1 MELKHTQK
9 TRQYS
14 YYCHKMLLKFKFLEN
29 IMAEHIYKQFDSD
42 LGDVRTKVLE
52 MGTIVEEQ
60 ISNSVLSMVESDTKL
75 AGEVITRDSEV
86 NSLESVINED
96 ISLIIAKRSPTAG
109 DLRNVLMMFR
119 IITDLERIGDEA
131 AKIAKAT
138 IRIFESDR
146 MSKPRFKEIKNI
158 AANVQSML
166 KSSLNAFARLDTE
179 DTINVLKKDEEV
191 DDDYRSFM
199 RQLVTFMLEDPRTI
213 SMSLEMIFVSKSL
226 ERIGDHAKN
235 ISEGVIYTV
244 SGEDVRHE
252 PIEKI
257 IKKLNS

>member
-1 MELKHTQK
+1 
-9 TRQYS
+9 
-14 YYCHKMLLKFKFLEN
+14 
-29 IMAEHIYKQFDSD
+29 MASEHIYKQFDSD
-42 LGDVRTKVLE
+42 LGDIRTKVLE

-60 ISNSVLSMVESDTKL
+60 ISNSVLSMIESDTKL
-75 AGEVITRDSEV
+75 AGEVITRDSKV

-96 ISLIIAKRSPTAG
+96 ISLIIAKRSPAAG

-146 MSKPRFKEIKNI
+146 MSKPRFKEIKSI

-213 SMSLEMIFVSKSL
+213 SMSLEMIFVTKSL

-257 IKKLNS
+257 IKTLNS